1 MATAVASEVATS
13 RAAASE
19 VAASKVATSGAVAF
33 MAIAS
38 GATASKAEEPEEVS
52 STFSYEGAAIVT
64 KATTATA
71 WAIAAVAA
79 VTAVITKAEPASWV
93 AAAIAVTI
101 VAAAWVCDV
110 L

>member
-38 GATASKAEEPEEVS
+38 GATASEAEEPEEVS
-52 STFSYEGAAIVT
+52 STFSYEDAVIVA
-64 KATTATA
+64 KAT
-71 WAIAAVAA
+71 
-79 VTAVITKAEPASWV
+79 ASP
-93 AAAIAVTI
+93 
-101 VAAAWVCDV
+101 
-110 L
+110 